1 MPDSD
6 NLSSIRQKPIPN
18 HANDMFAFNT
28 KKPPRNY
35 KTFDECLDHSQEN
48 DLFPIADLIRGQSLN
63 KAKRVKKTH
72 LRPTAMIRFN
82 TRLGKA
88 KAVTI
93 VALLDS
99 GGAESLVTEQLTS
112 KLRVRCTEGP
122 PKIWGTPNGDLAT
135 TKKVKSQFTLP
146 ELHEDK
152 LIEWDFH
159 VTKTLGAYDMIIG
172 RDLLDHITHLI

>member
-6 NLSSIRQKPIPN
+6 NFSSIRQKPITKN
-18 HANDMFAFNT
+18 TNDMFAFHT

-72 LRPTAMIRFN
+72 FRPTSIVRFN

-88 KAVTI
+88 KTVTI

-99 GGAESLVTEQLTS
+99 GGAESLVTET
-112 KLRVRCTEGP
+112 
-122 PKIWGTPNGDLAT
+122 
-135 TKKVKSQFTLP
+135 
-146 ELHEDK
+146 
-152 LIEWDFH
+152 
-159 VTKTLGAYDMIIG
+159 
-172 RDLLDHITHLI
+172 